1 MSPVNRLDALIGA
14 LDRSV
19 RDRLTRPEGG
29 IMFSGGVDSCVVA
42 SLASNHVL
50 VTLYTVGV
58 EGAHDLK
65 VGESSALAM
74 GLAWKGINIVESDI
88 REAIPFVA
96 KWMGTTSPLA
106 LSFEMPVFFVSRAAF
121 EDVVLCGQ
129 GADELFGGY
138 ARYEAM
144 SPSER
149 RDRMKVD
156 ADALISN
163 GAPAERRLASAFGKE
178 LGHPYLDRSVV
189 ELASS
194 LPDDMLVNKGVRKVA
209 LRQVATALGLEEAA
223 LRPKK
228 AAQYGSGIMKAMKV
242 MAKREGLSLKD
253 WTAKVIAE
261 KEGRA

>member
-1 MSPVNRLDALIGA
+1 
-14 LDRSV
+14 
-19 RDRLTRPEGG
+19 
-29 IMFSGGVDSCVVA
+29 MFSGGVDSCVVA

-58 EGAHDLK
+58 EGSHDLK

-74 GLAWKGINIVESDI
+74 GLGWKGITIADSDI
-88 REAIPFVA
+88 KEAIPFVA
-96 KWMGTTSPLA
+96 KHMGTVSPLA
-106 LSFEMPVFFVSRAAF
+106 LSFEMPLFFVVRVAS
-121 EDVVLCGQ
+121 EEIVLCGQ

-138 ARYEAM
+138 ARYETM

-156 ADALISN
+156 ADALIST

-189 ELASS
+189 ELANS

-209 LRQVATALGLEEAA
+209 LRQVATALGLEAAA

-242 MAKREGLSLKD
+242 MAKRERLSLKD
-253 WTAKVIAE
+253 WTAKVITE
-261 KEGRA
+261 KEDGA